1 MLSFFLEQNP
11 ILLAFLGGVFTFLI
25 TSLGASLVFFFRKV
39 NKNFLDA
46 MLALS
51 AGIMLSASFFSLLN
65 PCIEE
70 AKKLNLVPWLIA
82 FFGFAMG
89 GIFLYLSDILFERKV
104 SKKNKIKKRSMLIL
118 AITLHNIPEGL
129 AIGTSFGLLLYDKN
143 PELLLSALILT
154 LGIGLQNFPEGSA
167 ISLPLLRENVS
178 TKKSFLIGTL
188 SAIVEPISALLGSLL
203 VLKIQSILPFLLA
216 FAGGAMIYVVC
227 QELIPECQKN
237 KNQKLMTLLII
248 LGFSIMMI
256 LDVMFA

>member
-11 ILLAFLGGVFTFLI
+11 VLLAFLGGTFTFLV
-25 TSLGASLVFFFRKV
+25 TALGSSLVFFLKKV
-39 NKNFLDA
+39 NKTYLDS

-65 PCIEE
+65 PCIEK
-70 AKKLNLVPWLIA
+70 AKELNLLPWLIA
-82 FFGFAMG
+82 FLGFVMG
-89 GIFLYLSDILFERKV
+89 GLFLYFSDILFEKKV
-104 SKKNKIKKRSMLIL
+104 CKKNKSKKRNMLIL

-129 AIGTSFGLLLYDKN
+129 AVGTSFGILLYNKS
-143 PELLLSALILT
+143 PELLLSALVLT

-167 ISLPLLRENVS
+167 VSLPLRREKLS
-178 TKKSFLIGTL
+178 THKSFFIGALT
-188 SAIVEPISALLGSLL
+188 AIVEPISALIGALL
-203 VLKIQSILPFLLA
+203 VMKIQSILPFLLA

-227 QELIPECQKN
+227 QELVPECQKN